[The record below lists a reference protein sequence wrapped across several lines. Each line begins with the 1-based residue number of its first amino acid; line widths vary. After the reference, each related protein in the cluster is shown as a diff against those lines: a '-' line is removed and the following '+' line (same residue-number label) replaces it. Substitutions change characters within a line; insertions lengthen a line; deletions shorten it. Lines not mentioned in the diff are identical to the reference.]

1 MKTTIITTT
10 SINMVRDIT
19 GKHPAYFEAI
29 LQLRDVSQDVVDFV
43 EREFSRGKIP
53 ITQALEV
60 KNGLDFYAADSNFTR
75 SLGRRL
81 QEKFGGELVLTASLY
96 GVKKDREVYRVTV
109 LFRGASFAKGDTVE
123 YKGDEYVVVV
133 LGNEI
138 ILQEKGGKKLH
149 VKYREMMKVKK
160 MES

>member
-1 MKTTIITTT
+1 
-10 SINMVRDIT
+10 MVRDIT

-29 LQLRDVSQDVVDFV
+29 LQLRDVSQEVVDFV
-43 EREFSRGKIP
+43 ESEFSRGKIP

-60 KNGLDFYAADSNFTR
+60 KNGLDFYAADSQFTR

-109 LFRGASFAKGDTVE
+109 LFREASFKKGDMVE
-123 YKGDEYVVVV
+123 FKGDPCLVVV
-133 LGNEI
+133 LGSEI
-138 ILQEKGGKKLH
+138 ILQQKNGKKLH
-149 VKYREMMKVKK
+149 VKYREMGKIKK
-160 MES
+160 I

>member
-1 MKTTIITTT
+1 
-10 SINMVRDIT
+10 MVRDIT
-19 GKHPAYFEAI
+19 GKHAEYYEAI
-29 LQLRDVSQDVVDFV
+29 LQLRDSSEVVIDYV
-43 EREFSRGKIP
+43 EHEFFRGKIP

-60 KNGLDFYAADSNFTR
+60 KNGLDFYAADSQFTR
-75 SLGRRL
+75 SLGKRL
-81 QEKFGGELVLTASLY
+81 QEKFGGELVVTASLY

-109 LFRGASFAKGDTVE
+109 LFREASFKKGDMVEFKGDTYLVI
-123 YKGDEYVVVV
+123 V

-160 MES
+160 MEV